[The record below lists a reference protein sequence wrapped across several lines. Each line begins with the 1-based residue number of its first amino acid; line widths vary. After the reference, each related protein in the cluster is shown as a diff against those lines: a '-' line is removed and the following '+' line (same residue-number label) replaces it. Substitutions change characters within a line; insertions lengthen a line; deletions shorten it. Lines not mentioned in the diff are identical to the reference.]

1 MPDAQSVT
9 AAAAPSAAP
18 SEEPPDPPQ
27 SPWMLAAVEILRNQR
42 VQIQFEVWTS
52 AQHAEP
58 IGHVPVG
65 PTDVHAAMQDF
76 HQGHHAILLSSGSSG

>member
-27 SPWMLAAVEILRNQR
+27 SPWMLAAAEILRNQR
-42 VQIQFEVWTS
+42 VQIQFEVWTPPLE
-52 AQHAEP
+52 AEEG
-58 IGHVPVG
+58 IA
-65 PTDVHAAMQDF
+65 TKADWDAAWNEIRA
-76 HQGHHAILLSSGSSG
+76 G